1 MAKHNWQKFALHPSD
16 PIVPLV
22 RECYSNILTSDQK
35 FAMVRCVKVSFA
47 AGTINLHL
55 GLDDLDD
62 DFTALLESISTE
74 ELTRV
79 LVALTIEGTNWL
91 PDKGDGIFL
100 CSRSALLH
108 IPKI

>member
-1 MAKHNWQKFALHPSD
+1 MLQGAKSSGIPTEISSIMAKHNWQKFALHPSD

-22 RECYSNILTSDQK
+22 HECYSNILTSDQK
-35 FAMVRCVKVSFA
+35 FAMVCGVKVPFA

-79 LVALTIEGTNWL
+79 LA
-91 PDKGDGIFL
+91 
-100 CSRSALLH
+100 A
-108 IPKI
+108 